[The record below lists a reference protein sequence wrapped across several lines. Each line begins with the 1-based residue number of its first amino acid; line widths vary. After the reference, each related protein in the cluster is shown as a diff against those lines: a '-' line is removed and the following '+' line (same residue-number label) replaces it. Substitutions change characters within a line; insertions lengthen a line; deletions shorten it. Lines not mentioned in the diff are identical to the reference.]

1 MQIRHTKSSRFILE
15 RQHNPIHVIDGKGE
29 KLFPAC
35 QASPELVERII
46 QLASTGITVQGIQ
59 SLPYIVIDRLSF
71 TYSFILPVKREEF
84 QHCLSSHSG
93 DKRKLVRHLAALLSG
108 NSRTDTPS
116 LLNGSWKQLHDD
128 DAVFDEHQN
137 ITARQT
143 ACSINHH
150 KRRGNTGRKRFPIP
164 FQNVTGNL
172 FVGELPVQ
180 LHLPGKGDR
189 KAYHKISIE
198 QQEGSKDVFLKYT
211 VYFSGNPQ
219 RALRH
224 YPF

>member
-93 DKRKLVRHLAALLSG
+93 DKRILVRHLAALLSG

-128 DAVFDEHQN
+128 DAVFDEHQK

-143 ACSINHH
+143 AYTNNHH
-150 KRRGNTGRKRFPIP
+150 KKKRKILAEKSPPIP
-164 FQNVTGNL
+164 FQNETGNL
-172 FVGELPVQ
+172 FFG
-180 LHLPGKGDR
+180 
-189 KAYHKISIE
+189 
-198 QQEGSKDVFLKYT
+198 
-211 VYFSGNPQ
+211 
-219 RALRH
+219 
-224 YPF
+224 